1 MKKAEFT
8 HELESRLN
16 GMKQDEIESS
26 VKSCTQTIDMMM
38 FTGMTEDEA
47 VALLGNIDV
56 LASKI
61 RPDKGYTD
69 TQHYQM
75 ENGSSAYANN
85 NYNDNYND
93 NYNESYSQKSDFEQQ
108 QYYKKQAYYQQQAI
122 NRVEN
127 QKTGVIIFL
136 IVMIFLMPLWFP
148 FALVLFLLLL
158 LMYLLPVI
166 VFFGGAFTG
175 IVGIINVITDSAGYG
190 LFISG
195 IGLMTTGFSIL
206 VFMIAVKLTALFWK
220 LLCSIFD
227 KLTKD
232 KTERRNTV

>member
-38 FTGMTEDEA
+38 FTGMNEDEA
-47 VALLGNIDV
+47 VAVLGDINI

-61 RPDKGYTD
+61 RTDKGYTD

-75 ENGSSAYANN
+75 ENGSSADANN

-136 IVMIFLMPLWFP
+136 IVIKISRLNNILMCYDIIILR
-148 FALVLFLLLL
+148 
-158 LMYLLPVI
+158 YKISI
-166 VFFGGAFTG
+166 V
-175 IVGIINVITDSAGYG
+175 
-190 LFISG
+190 
-195 IGLMTTGFSIL
+195 
-206 VFMIAVKLTALFWK
+206 
-220 LLCSIFD
+220 
-227 KLTKD
+227 
-232 KTERRNTV
+232 R

>member
-8 HELESRLN
+8 HELETRLN

-26 VKSCTQTIDMMM
+26 VKSCIQTIDMMM
-38 FTGMTEDEA
+38 FTGMNEDEA
-47 VALLGNIDV
+47 VAVLGDINI

-61 RPDKGYTD
+61 RTDKGYTD

-75 ENGSSAYANN
+75 ENGSSADANN

-175 IVGIINVITDSAGYG
+175 IVGIINVITGSAGYG

-195 IGLMTTGFSIL
+195 IGLMTAGFSIL
-206 VFMIAVKLTALFWK
+206 VFIIAVKLTALLWK

-232 KTERRNTV
+232 KNERRSTV